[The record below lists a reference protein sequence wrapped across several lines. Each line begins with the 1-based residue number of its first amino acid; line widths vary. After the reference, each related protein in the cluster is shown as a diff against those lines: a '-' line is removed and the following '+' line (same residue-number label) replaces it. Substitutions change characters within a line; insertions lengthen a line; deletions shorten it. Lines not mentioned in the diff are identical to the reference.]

1 MFGKDTIFYE
11 KCKFYVFLSDL
22 IRYHYG
28 FIIELWVGCAE
39 PLAWLCPDGGGAE
52 VRPEAWGGWVVRS
65 FRPGSVPT
73 EEGQRSG
80 LKRGLCGWLGGMKFW
95 TFRLVA
101 LALRVGRVGKAKAH
115 PVALGCVGLAVV
127 FGFGSLRWLCGLE
140 EVKAKSSAKAG
151 WVVPKIPK
159 IPKIPIIV
167 DVIGEPKRLP

>member
-1 MFGKDTIFYE
+1 MGSFG
-11 KCKFYVFLSDL
+11 
-22 IRYHYG
+22 
-28 FIIELWVGCAE
+28 A
-39 PLAWLCPDGGGAE
+39 
-52 VRPEAWGGWVVRS
+52 
-65 FRPGSVPT
+65 GSVPT
-73 EEGQRSG
+73 KEGQRSG

-159 IPKIPIIV
+159 IPKIPIAL
-167 DVIGEPKRLP
+167 DDSGELKQLP

>member
-1 MFGKDTIFYE
+1 MSG
-11 KCKFYVFLSDL
+11 
-22 IRYHYG
+22 G
-28 FIIELWVGCAE
+28 GCAE
-39 PLAWLCPDGGGAE
+39 LQAWLCPDEGGAE

-73 EEGQRSG
+73 KEGQRSG

-167 DVIGEPKRLP
+167 DVIGQSNDSRNTSREQVYTQTAKKYVTLYPIVKVS